1 MASRAENIPSPH
13 LGYSDFD
20 HITKIYPKRKKNVI
34 AMNAEYNI
42 SIMERVSFNRAI
54 AGVVVPIEDAADFPF
69 PSHFNPSSGNGT
81 KNYVILSNLVVC
93 HQIAEM

>member
-34 AMNAEYNI
+34 AMNTEYDSHT
-42 SIMERVSFNRAI
+42 SIMESLFQSRNRRRRR
-54 AGVVVPIEDAADFPF
+54 P
-69 PSHFNPSSGNGT
+69 
-81 KNYVILSNLVVC
+81 Y
-93 HQIAEM
+93 